1 MQLKSVNCR
10 IYFYDQTL
18 SNYILDRYLLWIF
31 TMGRRHYYALK
42 TKIKT
47 LQALVRLQLW
57 SVVYFEFLQFGVW
70 IVCVRLTFRSSTCSD
85 RSDNGR
91 SMIWA
96 VHSMDSIPSISD
108 RLSLIDYQIPLV
120 EKLVNLFSN
129 WYTVVVVHEQ
139 NFYMIYIPWLNT
151 DTESSTS
158 QWSLYFRHNRN
169 LLDFQYL
176 LKCLI
181 WQPNLRNLKKSDFRP
196 ELRSLLT

>member
-57 SVVYFEFLQFGVW
+57 SVVHFEFLQFGVW
-70 IVCVRLTFRSSTCSD
+70 TVSSMRTTRFRPPTCS
-85 RSDNGR
+85 RTIYAMGG
-91 SMIWA
+91 
-96 VHSMDSIPSISD
+96 PYGISWTVGSTVD
-108 RLSLIDYQIPLV
+108 RLPDTVGFRANRPFLNV
-120 EKLVNLFSN
+120 E
-129 WYTVVVVHEQ
+129 
-139 NFYMIYIPWLNT
+139 NFFMIYIPWLNT